1 MSGEPD
7 RGLMIELIEAMD
19 RRDELATE
27 RLSFIASYKTALAE
41 RTKRVTDQDKRICEI
56 REEMKAPQQSGR
68 PILAA
73 IAKGGGNG
81 KIADAEA
88 RAAFAHTG
96 AAIDARGAGKPRDEE
111 EPETADERQRGPT
124 SILDSGLPILEWAVH
139 AFDKKSRG
147 KRGKRLGTIMGRTK
161 EEAEKNANASPR
173 WPVAL
178 RPLVIGDEIVHGSA
192 LPGRAPAQQ
201 GGLPQRSPSP
211 AVEPADRREVVIS
224 PNGPITIKRESS
236 CDLHEPLR
244 TYLVSMVRDNY
255 HSEVVGRVV
264 AIDPGRAVRKAKDR
278 WGIREEYSV
287 RELNE
292 DELNADMIFRPRE
305 PFVPFEDEKIDPM
318 AAADRRIASALIGP
332 PDHKEDYV
340 EKSAAKPPVIPP
352 GDSTDDERKRRQV
365 EYSSAGTPEPDEG
378 ISDRQAA
385 AYVNRQSPP
394 RPQPTIGPYNQDDA
408 LLRACAQIRPLAT
421 ELVFHA
427 GIAFG
432 CLGGAKEID
441 EFCCHFAFLRRVRK
455 KSPFSRRL
463 VFTIAKGNGEVYQP

>member
-211 AVEPADRREVVIS
+211 AVERADRREVVIS

-244 TYLVSMVRDNY
+244 TYLVSMVRDKH

-292 DELNADMIFRPRE
+292 AELNADMIFRPRE
-305 PFVPFEDEKIDPM
+305 PFVP
-318 AAADRRIASALIGP
+318 
-332 PDHKEDYV
+332 
-340 EKSAAKPPVIPP
+340 
-352 GDSTDDERKRRQV
+352 
-365 EYSSAGTPEPDEG
+365 
-378 ISDRQAA
+378 
-385 AYVNRQSPP
+385 
-394 RPQPTIGPYNQDDA
+394 
-408 LLRACAQIRPLAT
+408 
-421 ELVFHA
+421 
-427 GIAFG
+427 
-432 CLGGAKEID
+432 
-441 EFCCHFAFLRRVRK
+441 
-455 KSPFSRRL
+455 SRSR
-463 VFTIAKGNGEVYQP
+463 T

>member
-1 MSGEPD
+1 MSREPD

-96 AAIDARGAGKPRDEE
+96 AAD
-111 EPETADERQRGPT
+111 
-124 SILDSGLPILEWAVH
+124 
-139 AFDKKSRG
+139 
-147 KRGKRLGTIMGRTK
+147 
-161 EEAEKNANASPR
+161 
-173 WPVAL
+173 
-178 RPLVIGDEIVHGSA
+178 VI
-192 LPGRAPAQQ
+192 
-201 GGLPQRSPSP
+201 
-211 AVEPADRREVVIS
+211 
-224 PNGPITIKRESS
+224 
-236 CDLHEPLR
+236 
-244 TYLVSMVRDNY
+244 
-255 HSEVVGRVV
+255 
-264 AIDPGRAVRKAKDR
+264 
-278 WGIREEYSV
+278 
-287 RELNE
+287 
-292 DELNADMIFRPRE
+292 
-305 PFVPFEDEKIDPM
+305 IDPM

-378 ISDRQAA
+378 ITDRHAA

-394 RPQPTIGPYNQDDA
+394 RPHPVVGPYNQDDA
-408 LLRACAQIRPLAT
+408 LLRACAWSPASWTRCGP
-421 ELVFHA
+421 
-427 GIAFG
+427 G
-432 CLGGAKEID
+432 
-441 EFCCHFAFLRRVRK
+441 RRTTR
-455 KSPFSRRL
+455 FSR
-463 VFTIAKGNGEVYQP
+463 P